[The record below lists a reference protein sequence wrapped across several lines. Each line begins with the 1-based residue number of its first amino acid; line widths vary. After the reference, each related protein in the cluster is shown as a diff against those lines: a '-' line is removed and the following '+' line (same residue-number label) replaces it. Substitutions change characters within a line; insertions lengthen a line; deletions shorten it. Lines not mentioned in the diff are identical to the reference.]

1 MLGWS
6 NADKIRVLRQQLAQ
20 ADSDCKTV
28 VGQVA
33 DMDQA
38 LRGLAK
44 KQAVLHELTRFTDYA
59 DMDWTATAQR
69 IEKSVQDRQQLTNEA
84 GELAVLEQQIKTAE
98 EQLGKLSERKESKS
112 RLTGQEEN
120 KVRQTANDLY
130 EAFALLNVA
139 DEAVLQGI
147 LPDHEQM
154 LETFDTWLTLIDEQP
169 IPDDRLTDP
178 VRQTLLTFNDDT
190 AIDRG
195 RVRQLAN
202 DVPKKLDQMIG
213 LREADEK
220 KLRDNLVKQMGE
232 YRHRFPVESADFSN
246 DMRDLDLYVARYTQ
260 LNDSEL
266 ARHEIRFRE
275 LLQRGTIHEVAL
287 FDTYLRQRE
296 TDIAEKIDL
305 INEHLKQVSY
315 SPTSYV
321 QLTRDRVRG
330 GSAEAIDDFRN
341 ELRAC
346 LADSVGEAAYS
357 EAKYAQ
363 VKQLLDRLESTRDE
377 DQRWAERVTDVRQ
390 WFTFGVSERDRETEQ
405 EREFYSD
412 ASGKSGGQKEK
423 LAYTILASAI
433 AYQFGLN
440 ENRPRTFRFV
450 MIDEAFGRSSDESTR
465 HGLELFRQMNIQL
478 LIVTPLQKINII
490 ENYINAVHFVSNES
504 GQNSQV
510 RTIDKVEYEQEKARR
525 GNDPAD
531 D

>member
-6 NADKIRVLRQQLAQ
+6 NADKIRVLRQQLEQ
-20 ADSDCKTV
+20 ADTVCKTV

-38 LRGLAK
+38 IRGLAK
-44 KQAVLHELTRFTDYA
+44 KQAVLHELTRFTDHA
-59 DMDWTATAQR
+59 DIDWPATAQR
-69 IEKSVQDRQQLTNEA
+69 IEKCELDRQQLTSEA
-84 GELAVLEQQIKTAE
+84 GELAILEQQITWVEKEINKLKQDTTDANMDVGKTV
-98 EQLGKLSERKESKS
+98 GNIG
-112 RLTGQEEN
+112 T
-120 KVRQTANDLY
+120 
-130 EAFALLNVA
+130 
-139 DEAVLQGI
+139 AVLDLRHAFNTLQIAGEDS
-147 LPDHEQM
+147 LQALFPQTNEV
-154 LETFDTWLTLIDEQP
+154 LEDFDTWLTLIDEQP
-169 IPDDRLTDP
+169 IPDDRLTDA
-178 VRQTLLTFNDDT
+178 VRQTLLTFNEDT
-190 AIDRG
+190 AVDRG

-213 LREADEK
+213 LKTTAEND
-220 KLRDNLVKQMGE
+220 LRSNLIRQMGE
-232 YRHRFPVESADFSN
+232 YRHEFPVESADFSN
-246 DMRDLDLYVARYTQ
+246 DMRDLDLYVARYNL

-266 ARHEIRFRE
+266 ARHEARFRE

-321 QLTRDRVRG
+321 QLTRDRLRG

-377 DQRWAERVTDVRQ
+377 DQRWTERVTDVRQ

-465 HGLELFRQMNIQL
+465 HGLDLFRQMNIQL

-525 GNDPAD
+525 DNESAD